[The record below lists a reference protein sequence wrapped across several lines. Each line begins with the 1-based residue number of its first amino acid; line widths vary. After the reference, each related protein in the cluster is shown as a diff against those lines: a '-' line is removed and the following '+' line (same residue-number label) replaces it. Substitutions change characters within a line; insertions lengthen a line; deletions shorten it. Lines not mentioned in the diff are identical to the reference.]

1 MSKTKIEWTEHT
13 WNPISGCTKISEG
26 CKNCYA
32 EKMAYRLQAMGTKGY
47 ENGFAVTLHPS
58 RLREPLER
66 KKPTMYFVCSMGD
79 LFHEDVP
86 FEFVDRIWAVMAAAS
101 QHTFQILTKRPD
113 RMNEYLKQQK
123 YSQNYIGI
131 AMARIAGAEGK
142 IRDFSQPLTNVW
154 LGVTAENQE
163 QADRRIPTLLDTPA
177 ALRFVSIEPML
188 SGIDLKKYLVGY
200 KCFSCG
206 YESLG
211 SPAKCPSCGQS
222 EFGDKYYSPA
232 IDWVIVGGETGAGA
246 RPLQYEWVKNI
257 QKQCEAARVP
267 FFFKKWGK
275 LAQSDKSFIDGYIDG
290 VECRAMPEILK

>member
-1 MSKTKIEWTEHT
+1 MSKTRIEWTEHT
-13 WNPISGCTKISEG
+13 WNPMSGCTKISDG

-32 EKMAYRLQAMGTKGY
+32 EKMANRLKAMGVKGY
-47 ENGFAVTLHPS
+47 ENGFAVTLHPEK
-58 RLREPLER
+58 LREPLER

-86 FEFVDRIWAVMAAAS
+86 FEFIDSVWAVMAAAG
-101 QHTFQILTKRPD
+101 QHTFQVLTKRPD
-113 RMNEYLKQQK
+113 RMKEYLNNQK
-123 YSQNYIGI
+123 YSPNSIGI
-131 AMARIAGAEGK
+131 AIARIAGNKETK
-142 IRDFSQPLTNVW
+142 DFSQPLPNVW

-163 QADRRIPTLLDTPA
+163 QADKCIPILLDTPA
-177 ALRFVSIEPML
+177 AIRFVSVEPML

-232 IDWVIVGGETGAGA
+232 IDWVIVGGETGSKA
-246 RPLQYEWVKNI
+246 RPLQYEWVKDI
-257 QKQCEAARVP
+257 QEQCKAAHIP

-275 LAQSDKSFIDGYIDG
+275 LGRIDKTLIDGYIDG
-290 VECRAMPEILK
+290 VECRAMP

>member
-1 MSKTKIEWTEHT
+1 MSKIEWTEKT
-13 WNPISGCTKISEG
+13 WNPASGCTKISDG

-32 EKMAYRLQAMGTKGY
+32 ETMAKRLKAMGIKEY

-86 FEFVDRIWAVMAAAS
+86 FEFIYKIWVVMINSS
-101 QHTFQILTKRPD
+101 QHTFQVLTKRPD
-113 RMNEYLKQQK
+113 RMFEFISVYAPVR
-123 YSQNYIGI
+123 
-131 AMARIAGAEGK
+131 AMTGETYGT
-142 IRDFSQPLTNVW
+142 DFLPKNIW

-163 QADRRIPTLLDTPA
+163 QADKRIPILLDTPA
-177 ALRFVSIEPML
+177 VLRFVSIEPML

-206 YESLG
+206 YEALG
-211 SPAKCPSCGQS
+211 SPRKCPSCGRS
-222 EFGDKYYSPA
+222 ELGDKYFSSA
-232 IDWVIVGGETGAGA
+232 IDWVIVGGETGTGA
-246 RPLQYEWVKNI
+246 RPLQYEWVKDI
-257 QKQCEAARVP
+257 QEQCKAAHIP

-275 LAQSDKSFIDGYIDG
+275 LGRIDKTLIDGYIDG
-290 VECRAMPEILK
+290 VECRAMPEVKQ

>member
-1 MSKTKIEWTEHT
+1 MSKKTKIEWTQAT
-13 WNPISGCTKISEG
+13 WNPMSGCTKISDG

-32 EKMAYRLQAMGTKGY
+32 EKMANRLRAMGTKGY
-47 ENGFAVTLHPS
+47 EDGFAVTLHPEK
-58 RLREPLER
+58 LRGPLER

-163 QADRRIPTLLDTPA
+163 QADKRIPILLDTPA

-188 SGIDLKKYLVGY
+188 GAIEI
-200 KCFSCG
+200 FSRVMG
-206 YESLG
+206 ELQFAGDG
-211 SPAKCPSCGQS
+211 S
-222 EFGDKYYSPA
+222 
-232 IDWVIVGGETGAGA
+232 IDWVIAGGETGAGA
-246 RPLQYEWVKNI
+246 RPLQYEWVKSI
-257 QKQCEAARVP
+257 QAQCKAKKVP
-267 FFFKKWGK
+267 FFLKKWGK
-275 LAQSDKSFIDGYIDG
+275 LAQSDKSLVDGYIDG
-290 VECRAMPEILK
+290 VECRAMPEVAK